1 MPVLQKF
8 TARGQDGFTK
18 AVDPRTKVQDK
29 YIGVRF
35 QYVPEISARCDEDAR
50 KEMLAEGGLEKL
62 LQEKFELLNDIAA
75 EVSTMDGVAFAS
87 AQRYDTVV
95 VGKENYDEYIDRAAA
110 GGNRSGRGEVWFGQP
125 VRQAVESAVER
136 YEGKRKQVGEGRIS
150 PAGGGLQPSFSTR
163 QERNRPL
170 ARETPQVTPVGLE
183 SLFEGLNARGL
194 KRTRAQA
201 TVSARPDA
209 ARINYVQENF
219 LDILSELEDSG
230 KVKINCD

>member
-1 MPVLQKF
+1 M
-8 TARGQDGFTK
+8 
-18 AVDPRTKVQDK
+18 
-29 YIGVRF
+29 GVRL
-35 QYVPEISARCDEDAR
+35 QYVPEISMRWDE
-50 KEMLAEGGLEKL
+50 GLQQKL
-62 LQEKFELLNDIAA
+62 LIPGQLERILNGKMQLLNNIVA
-75 EVSTMDGVAFAS
+75 EVSAMEGVAYA
-87 AQRYDTVV
+87 ATAKYDTIVI
-95 VGKENYDEYIDRAAA
+95 GKENYDEYIDRAAA

-150 PAGGGLQPSFSTR
+150 PASGGLQPNFSTR

-170 ARETPQVTPVGLE
+170 ARETTQVTPVGLE

-201 TVSARPDA
+201 TVSARLDA
-209 ARINYVQENF
+209 AKIMYVQENF